1 MALRQI
7 PRQSFNFVAATT
19 SNNVTLIHNKNW
31 AMYSGE
37 VFETIIDIPGWTTA
51 NRTLTFE
58 VDDPTSNN
66 VAVVKIS
73 NLAANQTG
81 ANAVRQFNPYPISP
95 GSIMILTLSGNAG
108 GNHTAYVTAYYHTED

>member
-7 PRQSFNFVAATT
+7 PRTSFNFVAATT
-19 SNNVTLIHNKNW
+19 SNNVTLVHNKNW

-37 VFETIIDIPGWTTA
+37 VFETIIDIPDWTTA

-58 VDDPTSNN
+58 VDDPTSSN

-81 ANAVRQFNPYPISP
+81 NNAVRQFNPYPISP
-95 GSIMILTLSGNAG
+95 GSIMKLTLSGNAG
-108 GNHTAYVTAYYHTED
+108 GNHTAYVTAYYHTKG